1 MPITAEQADQAK
13 DIILKT
19 LDAHHKGQLPY
30 RDVWTKPAV
39 EDFEGLAFLDVWII
53 YDGKPGSL
61 DPGMLNSYDSFL
73 YQTLIDAGIRA
84 LPSVSYIPESDI
96 AKMDEP
102 WLSEKW
108 IG

>member
-19 LDAHHKGQLPY
+19 LDTHHQGRLPY
-30 RDVWTKPAV
+30 RDVWTKPAA

-53 YDGKPGSL
+53 YDGKPDIL
-61 DPGMLNSYDSFL
+61 DPGLNNSYGSFL

-84 LPSVSYIPESDI
+84 LPSISYIPESDI